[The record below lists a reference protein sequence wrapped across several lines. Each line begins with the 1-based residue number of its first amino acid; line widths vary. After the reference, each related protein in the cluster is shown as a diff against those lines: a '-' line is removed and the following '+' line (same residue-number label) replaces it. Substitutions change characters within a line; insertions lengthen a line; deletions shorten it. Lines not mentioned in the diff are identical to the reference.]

1 MIRETTAHDTEDVLR
16 LIACQS
22 HEDQKHAGVNE
33 SFEDIY
39 RGWRRRGL
47 TRRYDGEI
55 FHVVDERDGEI
66 VGICGMSIS
75 TDGETSMGELTTM
88 YVKPEHRRKGIAL
101 ELMKEVLELARK
113 KGVEFIFAW
122 TRQEATAAKALYE
135 KAGYEENV
143 QPIYYK
149 IVHESKPARP
159 EQADR
164 KSLPSVRPSSPSTT
178 SQLP

>member
-1 MIRETTAHDTEDVLR
+1 MIRETNVYDREDL
-16 LIACQS
+16 LHLFACQG
-22 HEDQKHAGVNE
+22 HEDQRYAGVNE

-39 RGWRRRGL
+39 RRWRKRGL
-47 TRRYDGEI
+47 IREFHGEI

-75 TDGETSMGELTTM
+75 TDGGTSMGELTAM

-101 ELMKEVLELARK
+101 GLMKEILKLARK

-122 TRQEATAAKALYE
+122 TRHEAIAAKALYE

-143 QPIYYK
+143 QPVYYK
-149 IVHESKPARP
+149 IVHETKPAKP
-159 EQADR
+159 EQAD
-164 KSLPSVRPSSPSTT
+164 
-178 SQLP
+178 